1 MDGYTMIA
9 SGIGIGI
16 IVLILAVKVY
26 DRFLNGRES
35 AVTEDLATKRHRT
48 P

>member
-9 SGIGIGI
+9 SGIGMGI

-26 DRFLNGRES
+26 NRLLSSRES
-35 AVTEDLATKRHRT
+35 MVTEDLAAKRHRT